1 MRRKKIFKILNNMK
15 QAVFTIAI
23 IASLLSSNIS
33 MAQESDTLKFERR
46 VYERESYRAVVSGYR
61 PRLDTLGIY
70 VGGKVTNNYL
80 IRVET
85 RKERRMLR
93 KMKRNKNR

>member
-1 MRRKKIFKILNNMK
+1 MRKKGILL
-15 QAVFTIAI
+15 AFIAFVVCF
-23 IASLLSSNIS
+23 LSSPLS
-33 MAQESDTLKFERR
+33 AQDKDTLRFERR
-46 VYERESYRAVVSGYR
+46 VYERDCYRAVVSGYQ
-61 PRLDTLGIY
+61 PRLDTLEIY

-93 KMKRNKNR
+93 KMKRNKDR

>member
-1 MRRKKIFKILNNMK
+1 MMRKLIFKILNNMK

-23 IASLLSSNIS
+23 IASLLSSSIS

-46 VYERESYRAVVSGYR
+46 IYETDYYRAVVSGYQ
-61 PRLDTLGIY
+61 PRLDTLEIY
-70 VGGKVTNNYL
+70 VGGKMTNNYL

-85 RKERRMLR
+85 RKEKRMLR